1 MLVSVKR
8 PKPRAGFGHIS
19 HAVLLESCLPDS
31 FRLRNSY
38 PSDPII
44 TIPRNRRTSYQNF
57 IRDNSGK
64 FRLSAETVEKKFEF
78 HSGVKI
84 EWDKPDELIIA
95 DTGYS
100 MEFKLK
106 NQIKYEKKGTR
117 KQKGKQNGNRKGNRK
132 SSVFKPSLLKI

>member
-1 MLVSVKR
+1 MLVTVELPNPQARSAHV
-8 PKPRAGFGHIS
+8 S

-31 FRLRNSY
+31 FLLRNSY

-44 TIPRNRRTSYQNF
+44 TIPRNRRTSYQNY
-57 IRDNSGK
+57 IRDNSGDFSLTTEK
-64 FRLSAETVEKKFEF
+64 VEKKFEF

-84 EWDKPDELIIA
+84 EWDQPDEWILA

-106 NQIKYEKKGTR
+106 FFENLSKM
-117 KQKGKQNGNRKGNRK
+117 
-132 SSVFKPSLLKI
+132 